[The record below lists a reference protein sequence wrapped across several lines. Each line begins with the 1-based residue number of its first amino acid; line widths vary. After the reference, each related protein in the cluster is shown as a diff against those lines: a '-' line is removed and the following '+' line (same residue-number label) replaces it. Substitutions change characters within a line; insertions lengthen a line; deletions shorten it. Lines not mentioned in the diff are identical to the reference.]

1 MLLVYNKEKSL
12 SIKKE
17 NSDMA
22 NWNEIKA
29 GVERAASNTVKITG
43 EIAQTTSM
51 HVKLARLM
59 AKRDELFEKL
69 GKLTY
74 RQLKTDESF
83 AEEIAAVI
91 SQIDTASAQIVKQ
104 KAKIEQAKAQK
115 AAQKAQKEAQKE
127 AESEPEACAAALA
140 QMLDTSISD

>member
-1 MLLVYNKEKSL
+1 
-12 SIKKE
+12 
-17 NSDMA
+17 MA

-29 GVERAASNTVKITG
+29 GVSRAATTTAKITG

-59 AKRDELFEKL
+59 SKRDELFEKL

-91 SQIDTASAQIVKQ
+91 SQIDTIGTQIVKQ

-115 AAQKAQKEAQKE
+115 AAQKAQKEAQKDTAAE
-127 AESEPEACAAALA
+127 AVQQDGTTCANTL
-140 QMLDTSISD
+140 QEMLDTSISD

>member
-1 MLLVYNKEKSL
+1 
-12 SIKKE
+12 
-17 NSDMA
+17 MA

-29 GVERAASNTVKITG
+29 GVSRAATTTAKITG

-59 AKRDELFEKL
+59 SKRDELFEKL

-91 SQIDTASAQIVKQ
+91 SQIDTIGTQIVKQ

-115 AAQKAQKEAQKE
+115 AAQKAQKEAQKDTVAE
-127 AESEPEACAAALA
+127 AVQQDGTTCANTL
-140 QMLDTSISD
+140 QEMLDTSISD